1 MAQRRHHYE
10 QAFEHYL
17 RARRVPYVSVNEAR
31 KALLP
36 EWPRDR
42 EPGSDGRAGGE
53 AIKSF
58 DFVVYGEPEN
68 LLLDVKG
75 RRVARSLRG
84 GRGQAPPRPLRPPPR
99 GRLESWVTQDD
110 VDSLRRW
117 ERLFGEGFA
126 AAFVFLYWCDEQPP
140 DALFQEVFEHRGRWY
155 ALRAVMLREYEAS
168 MRTRSLRWRTL
179 HVPAAAFERISRPF
193 CAMAPDG
200 RA

>member
-17 RARRVPYVSVNEAR
+17 RARRIPYVSVNEAR

-36 EWPRDR
+36 ESAR
-42 EPGSDGRAGGE
+42 PGGAGTAAGDGARGD

-75 RRVARSLRG
+75 RRIPRGLR
-84 GRGQAPPRPLRPPPR
+84 RGAAPDRPPRPARR

-155 ALRAVMLREYEAS
+155 ALRAVMLREYEER
-168 MRTRSLRWRTL
+168 MKPRSVRWRTL
-179 HVPAAAFERISRPF
+179 HVPAAAFESISRPF

-200 RA
+200 RG